1 MKIAFIGHRNTL
13 VTKDLRENL
22 FNKLREHLETYPET
36 QFLFGSRS
44 NFDKTCLMT
53 VSRLKEDF
61 PLLQRIYVRAEYQNI
76 DDFYEKY
83 LLTMYDQSFFPPQL
97 TKAGKAAYIERN
109 RIMID
114 LCDILYTYCDP
125 CYHVISAKNICSDG
139 GTKAAV
145 AYALSKHKITV
156 NFFTK

>member
-13 VTKDLRENL
+13 ITKDLQEKL
-22 FNKLREHLETYPET
+22 FYKLREHLQTYPET

-44 NFDKTCLMT
+44 NFDKMCLMT
-53 VSRLKEDF
+53 VSQLKEDF
-61 PLLQRIYVRAEYQNI
+61 PQLKRVYVRAEFENI
-76 DDFYEKY
+76 NDFYEKY
-83 LLTMYDQSFFPPQL
+83 LLTMYDCSFFPPQI
-97 TKAGKAAYIERN
+97 KNAGKATYIERN

-125 CYHVISAKNICSDG
+125 CYHVLNKKHICSCG

-156 NFFTK
+156 NLFTK